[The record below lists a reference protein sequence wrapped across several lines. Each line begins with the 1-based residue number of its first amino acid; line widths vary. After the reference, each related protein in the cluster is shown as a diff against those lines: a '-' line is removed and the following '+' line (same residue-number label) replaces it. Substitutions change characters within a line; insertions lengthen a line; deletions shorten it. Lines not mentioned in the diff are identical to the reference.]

1 MADARGTHPG
11 AAWTAGVDVGGTFAD
26 AVAVHDDGTV
36 RRVKLLTDG
45 RIRAA
50 CARVRAPGDLAA
62 GSRTTGSTH
71 AMEGLPPWA
80 AAALVGTRVRDPHG
94 TESRVMGAG
103 ASADGCWI
111 TCEPGLV
118 DPPWVELAAD
128 LEAPAFAAHLLTETA
143 LGGDVPLRELRVGT
157 TRGTNALLEGRL
169 EPVAAFVDEGLEG
182 LPAIGSQRRLGLFDL
197 VARVPPRIVRWC
209 DGLRGRL
216 GPDGVLRGPDA
227 DEPDVRAAAAAA
239 RAAGCIHAVV
249 ARVHGWKSPESERR
263 VARMLEAAG
272 FARALAAADVAPH
285 ASLLERM
292 QTAAIDAGG
301 EAGVATQIDPP
312 PAATLSMSTDG
323 TATAMPAI
331 EVVVRMPAPSG
342 PTRATSV
349 LVPPMSNAMIR
360 A

>member
-1 MADARGTHPG
+1 
-11 AAWTAGVDVGGTFAD
+11 
-26 AVAVHDDGTV
+26 
-36 RRVKLLTDG
+36 
-45 RIRAA
+45 
-50 CARVRAPGDLAA
+50 
-62 GSRTTGSTH
+62 
-71 AMEGLPPWA
+71 
-80 AAALVGTRVRDPHG
+80 
-94 TESRVMGAG
+94 
-103 ASADGCWI
+103 
-111 TCEPGLV
+111 
-118 DPPWVELAAD
+118 VELAAD

-209 DGLRGRL
+209 VGLRGRL

-227 DEPDVRAAAAAA
+227 DEPNVRAAAAAA

-292 QTAAIDAGG
+292 QTAAIDAGLTG
-301 EAGVATQIDPP
+301 AVRGMVARIAGQLPRTRVLVTMMLPGVAPRHALT
-312 PAATLSMSTDG
+312 AARSARCL
-323 TATAMPAI
+323 
-331 EVVVRMPAPSG
+331 
-342 PTRATSV
+342 
-349 LVPPMSNAMIR
+349 
-360 A
+360 